1 MSRCSAEVWPG
12 FDLRGQVLIATM
24 LPDGPVYLVGDS
36 KPPAEFRWL
45 DRENLVAVQVGTP
58 PDSLKALQLA
68 MDWNGRR
75 GVATVVSFTEAQR
88 AYIPHFLVHEAFH
101 THQTRVSAQTPGRF
115 RGLPNPD
122 FPDTSVT
129 ALALLNLEGNYLA
142 RALRAKDKSEARRW
156 ARAAVAGRSRR
167 CGDLGPV
174 ECERERALEQSE
186 GTATFVTAA
195 LLGEALGYGPDGV
208 WQDSLARALSPIL
221 DEKRLERWYLYDT
234 GHAWLLLL
242 ERLGPA
248 GWRERAE
255 SVAPDQVLAG
265 ILAVGPQAS
274 DMPANAGEDT
284 AWTEALESAQRVV
297 QRTLVRR
304 DSAERAFW
312 ERPGVP
318 IRVYCKHRL

>member
-1 MSRCSAEVWPG
+1 VR
-12 FDLRGQVLIATM
+12 
-24 LPDGPVYLVGDS
+24 
-36 KPPAEFRWL
+36 
-45 DRENLVAVQVGTP
+45 
-58 PDSLKALQLA
+58 
-68 MDWNGRR
+68 
-75 GVATVVSFTEAQR
+75 
-88 AYIPHFLVHEAFH
+88 
-101 THQTRVSAQTPGRF
+101 AQTPGRF

-174 ECERERALEQSE
+174 ECARERALEQSE

-248 GWRERAE
+248 GWQERAE

-274 DMPANAGEDT
+274 DMPVNAGEDT

-297 QRTLVRR
+297 QRTPVRR
-304 DSAERAFW
+304 DSAEREFW

-318 IRVYCKHRL
+318 IRVYFGRVTQINKAVHVLIDGRLERTLHFGGNEVTFRGPSRAICCPGEMTIAPVVGRHATVDGQIVRLDRPGVNATGVVGLDLPEITLRFGSAAVAVFADSVTIHALRR